1 MAQVSLQHV
10 QMTLQL
16 SRFCNKHPVFSA
28 HTGQTQCD
36 VKLFYFLFSYMY

>member
-16 SRFCNKHPVFSA
+16 FRFCNKHLVFSA
-28 HTGQTQCD
+28 CAGQPQCD
-36 VKLFYFLFSYMY
+36 VKLFYFLFSHMY